1 MPTDI
6 EEPGGLFPMY
16 ANDIEYRRFFREITC
31 MRSGVYYADET
42 VVNLNEGVPEDVDA
56 DTLDEYL
63 YDENAVSGFLDEV
76 FNNTKDHP
84 LFDKLYE
91 LAAAKMISQQRD
103 IGLPVLLTYDY
114 LDAFWKCYT
123 LFCNST
129 IKSNNSNALSNKKA
143 FEFSPIKKHCNNF
156 NDSRNLLVQNRSR
169 LVIFCWTWK

>member
-1 MPTDI
+1 MFYIPTDI
-6 EEPGGLFPMY
+6 EETGGFFPMY
-16 ANDIEYRRFFREITC
+16 ANDVEYRRFFREITC

-84 LFDKLYE
+84 LFDNLYE

-103 IGLPVLLTYDY
+103 IGLTVLLTYDY
-114 LDAFWKCYT
+114 LDAFWKCYS
-123 LFCNST
+123 LFRKSPEELTETNELYLQLYHK
-129 IKSNNSNALSNKKA
+129 IK
-143 FEFSPIKKHCNNF
+143 
-156 NDSRNLLVQNRSR
+156 
-169 LVIFCWTWK
+169 